1 LITRWKIL
9 LLVTIISAI
18 IITAS
23 LVAIQNNASK
33 LSPECQSLVASGLKL
48 QPESGFTYICG
59 NMTASDGRLSVT
71 VHNYRFAQAQN
82 ISFENSPNEP
92 KPAPQDIFAIVNTTV
107 VNVGNGNFTLGGGFL
122 VQVAG
127 NSFPPVQNTD
137 FSINATFPGEYP
149 NRTLPNISGGVY
161 MPPGARV
168 DFRALFFVPN
178 ATSTIMPSL
187 SLQYFGYRE
196 LRYGG
201 NYIGGGGFSC
211 ISGTC
216 QTTLTELIIAVKQ

>member
-1 LITRWKIL
+1 MITHWKTL
-9 LLVTIISAI
+9 LAIVISAI

-33 LSPECQSLVASGLKL
+33 LSPVCQSLVASGFKL

-59 NMTASDGRLSVT
+59 NMTASDGRLSII
-71 VHNYRFAQAQN
+71 VHKYRFAQAQN

-92 KPAPQDIFAIVNTTV
+92 KPAPQDVFAIVNTTV
-107 VNVGNGNFTLGGGFL
+107 VNVGPGNFTLGGGFL
-122 VQVAG
+122 AQIAG
-127 NSFPPVQNTD
+127 NTFPPVQNTD
-137 FSINATFPGEYP
+137 FSINATFPGTYP
-149 NRTLPNISGGVY
+149 NQTLPNINGGIY
-161 MPPGARV
+161 MPPGRRA
-168 DFRALFFVPN
+168 DFWLLFFVPN

-211 ISGTC
+211 IAGTC
-216 QTTLTELIIAVKQ
+216 QTTLTEFIIAVKQ